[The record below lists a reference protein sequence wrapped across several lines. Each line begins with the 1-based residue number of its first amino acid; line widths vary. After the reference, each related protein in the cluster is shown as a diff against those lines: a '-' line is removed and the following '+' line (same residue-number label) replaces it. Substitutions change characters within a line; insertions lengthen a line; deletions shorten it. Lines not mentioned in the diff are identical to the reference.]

1 MKIARFF
8 AYIFACIGMVLLI
21 GSMGFFLWNRNAP
34 VRVRELPQQA
44 VSVSDD
50 FVRALNAGDLEAA
63 ARLMY
68 GQPDLGVSGTP
79 ADRETALVWE
89 AFRSSI
95 VMELTGEWT
104 VEQSALVRSGT
115 IACLDVSSVLGRL
128 PEQVQSLLDQKIAA
142 AETLSEIY
150 NEQNEFREELVDRV
164 LAEAVQQALSQDART
179 VTREVTVKLVNRDG
193 GWWVVP
199 HPDLLQIP
207 TGLA

>member
-68 GQPDLGVSGTP
+68 GQPDLGVSGAP

-95 VMELTGEWT
+95 VMELTGEWA

-115 IACLDVSSVLGRL
+115 VACLDVSSVLGSL

-199 HPDLLQIP
+199 HPDLLQIL